1 MENNSRRHTKKAHVS
16 RPRSI
21 SIDKEIR
28 GVCDSRP
35 ISTAAASIANK
46 RTYQR
51 TNERTNLRTYVRMV
65 IRFDD
70 PRLPRVAHKKV
81 HAAVALTRSFARSHS
96 RTWRGRRSREE
107 VREKKGGGEK
117 VGEKERDRK
126 RNFETKA
133 AGLRVGL
140 RYFYVTTLL
149 QRAEISGG
157 CNFIKRQPPECQ

>member
-21 SIDKEIR
+21 PIDKEIR

-51 TNERTNLRTYVRMV
+51 TNERTNLRTYVCMV

-81 HAAVALTRSFARSHS
+81 HAAVALTHSFARSHS

-107 VREKKGGGEK
+107 VREKKG
-117 VGEKERDRK
+117 ERRWERK
-126 RNFETKA
+126 RETGNA
-133 AGLRVGL
+133 TLRP
-140 RYFYVTTLL
+140 
-149 QRAEISGG
+149 
-157 CNFIKRQPPECQ
+157 KRPVYASVYGIFT